1 MKSKVL
7 SKGRAPV
14 LARKLAVAA
23 CVLFLGVAA
32 LLAGAARSSAAE
44 DQARFWIG
52 KAYYEAGGRRY
63 SMDAAPYVSGGR
75 TYVPVRY
82 LAYALGVP
90 EEGVKWDGASRT
102 ATLRKGDVTV
112 RLRLESRLMELQQG
126 NASPVAVVMDV
137 APETRS
143 GRVCLPARFVAAAF
157 GCAAGWDPAAQAV
170 ALKPQE
176 IPLVKGLALDPNPVE
191 PGKGLSIKVFTAG
204 PAPAP
209 VVRLAGAGGSGEPDE
224 YWRGTDSVTL
234 RPGGPGEWA
243 AGVLAPG
250 QPGVYPAEVALGG
263 FTFTADAWL
272 LKVYPEG
279 FLLQPGYPTAEG
291 AVRARFALDFKGCEL
306 RGIQARPLLPDD
318 KRDPRYHKLFLITYY
333 QPYAGPVLP
342 PGTHTYFYYVVKD
355 GPAGAWRVIQGGT
368 GP

>member
-1 MKSKVL
+1 MF
-7 SKGRAPV
+7 GRKRA
-14 LARKLAVAA
+14 AAA
-23 CVLFLGVAA
+23 CVTAMVLAA
-32 LLAGAARSSAAE
+32 FLAGAARSLAAE
-44 DQARFWIG
+44 NQARFWIG

-82 LAYALGVP
+82 LAYALGVA
-90 EEGVKWDGASRT
+90 EQGVKWDGASRT

-112 RLRLESRLMELQQG
+112 RLRLESRTMELQLG
-126 NASPVAVVMDV
+126 DASPVAVVMDV

-143 GRVCLPARFVAAAF
+143 GRVCLPARYVAAAF
-157 GCAAGWDPAAQAV
+157 GHAAGWDPAGQAV
-170 ALKPQE
+170 TLKPQE
-176 IPLVKGLALDPNPVE
+176 VPVARGLALDPNPVE
-191 PGKGLSIKVFTAG
+191 PGKGLSIRVLTAG

-209 VVRLAGAGGSGEPDE
+209 VAKLKGAGGSGEPDE

-243 AGVLAPG
+243 AGIIAPG
-250 QPGVYPAEVALGG
+250 QPGVYPVEVALGG
-263 FTFTADAWL
+263 LTFTADGWL

-279 FLLQPGYPTAEG
+279 FLLQPGYATPEE
-291 AVRARFALDFKGCEL
+291 AVRARFARDFKGCEL
-306 RGIQARPLLPDD
+306 RGIEARPLLPDD
-318 KRDPRYHKLFLITYY
+318 RRDPRYHKLFLITYY

-342 PGTHTYFYYVVKD
+342 PGTHAYFYYVVKD